1 MIAISM
7 LHPPAARPGGV
18 HRQGL
23 LDRLTESLAVELVL
37 VVAPAG
43 WGKTSLLR
51 DWWLAAD
58 RSRRAWLSLE
68 KAHNDPMRFW
78 SSIIA
83 AIGTAVPGGGAAALE
98 VLTASAVKTP
108 GYVEPLLIDV
118 ATRLPERVTLVLDD
132 FHLITN
138 QDVLAGFEF
147 LVEHLPPTL
156 GLVVAA
162 RSDPALPLARL
173 RARGE
178 MAEIR
183 AGDLAFSEE
192 EAAQLLGGTLGLT
205 LTAEQVHTL
214 WQRTEGWAA
223 GLYLAGLALRGLKD
237 DDLAGFIRGFAGDD
251 RHVFDYLA
259 TEVLA
264 GLPARVRS
272 FLLRTSVLDRFCGPL
287 CDAVTGAGCSQ
298 GLLEE
303 IEQAQLFVVPLDNV
317 RDWYRY
323 HVLFAE
329 MLRRE
334 LDRSEPGLAPLLHR
348 RASAWYRQHG
358 PVTEAIGHAI
368 AAGDL
373 AEARDLIAAHW
384 DDLLCEGLADTLQS
398 WLDELPPQMV
408 VEDARMCLIRGM
420 LALSWGPLGEAPA
433 WLAAAEAAAPMG
445 PFRQGPSSIESGIS
459 FLRAGYH
466 HLTGDLAGA
475 ETAIRRALELEESG
489 SGRWRD
495 PVLGA
500 LGMVLF
506 WRGLDAEASSLLEP
520 IIHLAHQPATNH
532 ARLLAL
538 GCLAAIAAWR
548 GDRETAER
556 HLREA
561 ADLAARH
568 RLRGSWETVTADLTR
583 AGLLA
588 DHGEPAAA
596 EALALEALDHARRG
610 QARLETAAALLC
622 LARIYLRAGRLD
634 DARAR
639 ISQARDLLA
648 KCPDP
653 GILTDLLAEAEHQ
666 AVPPVSVPAPR
677 APGDLTARE
686 AEVLG
691 LLAEGYTN
699 LEIAAK
705 LVVSVHTVERH
716 LQNAYRKIGVHS
728 RAHAAAYMART
739 GG

>member
-7 LHPPAARPGGV
+7 LYPPAARPGGV

-23 LDRLTESLAVELVL
+23 LDRLTESLAVGLVL

-108 GYVEPLLIDV
+108 EYVQPLLIDI
-118 ATRLPERVTLVLDD
+118 ATRLPGRVTLVLDD

-162 RSDPALPLARL
+162 RTDPALPLARL

-183 AGDLAFSEE
+183 AGELAFSEE

-205 LTAEQVHTL
+205 LTAGQVHTL

-237 DDLAGFIRGFAGDD
+237 DDLAGFIRRFAGDD

-264 GLPARVRS
+264 GVPARVRS

-287 CDAVTGAGCSQ
+287 CDAVTGTGGSQ
-298 GLLEE
+298 DLLEE
-303 IEQAQLFVVPLDNV
+303 IERAQLFVVPLDNV
-317 RDWYRY
+317 RGWYRY

-334 LDRSEPGLAPLLHR
+334 LDQSEPGLAPLLHR

-373 AEARDLIAAHW
+373 AEARELIAAHW

-408 VEDARMCLIRGM
+408 AEDARMCLIRGM
-420 LALSWGPLGEAPA
+420 LALSLGPLEEAPA
-433 WLAAAEAAAPMG
+433 WLAAAEAAVPMG
-445 PFRQGPSSIESGIS
+445 PFRQGPSSVESGIS

-489 SGRWRD
+489 SGRWRN

-500 LGMVLF
+500 LGTVLF
-506 WRGLDAEASSLLEP
+506 WRGRDAEASSLLEP
-520 IIHLAHQPATNH
+520 IIHLAHQPVNNH

-538 GCLAAIAAWR
+538 GCLAAIAARR

-561 ADLAARH
+561 ADLAARY
-568 RLRGSWETVTADLTR
+568 RLRGCWETVTADLTR

-588 DHGEPAAA
+588 DRGEQAAA

-610 QARLETAAALLC
+610 QARLETVAALLC
-622 LARIYLRAGRLD
+622 LARIYSRAGRPA
-634 DARAR
+634 DARVR

-653 GILTDLLAEAEHQ
+653 GILTGLLAEAERQ
-666 AVPPVSVPAPR
+666 AGPSAPVPAPR
-677 APGDLTARE
+677 EPGDLTARE
-686 AEVLG
+686 TEVLR
-691 LLAEGYTN
+691 LLAEGFSN
-699 LEIAAK
+699 IEIAAK